1 MKYGKLILT
10 KENVM
15 TANYETLKERYGRK
29 EAENFLNLVKIMC
42 DDAKRTKQI
51 KSFMLPDSALTVMI
65 YYLPKVKDCL
75 IELIGFPKPDESV
88 KNALLMLITADP
100 YKLYY
105 NIIEL
110 VSNYKYSTLT
120 YNYNITY
127 NKERN
132 IYEVDDVNVE
142 GILK

>member
-1 MKYGKLILT
+1 MKNGKLILT
-10 KENVM
+10 KTNVM
-15 TANYETLKERYGRK
+15 TANYETLKELYGRK

-51 KSFMLPDSALTVMI
+51 KSFMLPEKALTVMI

-75 IELIGFPKPDESV
+75 IELIAFPKPDELV
-88 KNALLMLITADP
+88 KNALLMLITACP

-120 YNYNITY
+120 YNYTITY
-127 NKERN
+127 NKEHDY
-132 IYEVDDVNVE
+132 YEVDDVNVE